1 MEITDF
7 CFLGHAVL
15 GPRIISKIVQKGV
28 LNPTHIQG
36 NDVNRVYYVGKM
48 VRGYQIMEEGKDAAF
63 GKHILGSRYVV
74 TVDGFQGFLQQLA
87 EVFLPEKK
95 PRKRMSDEKQ
105 QKIIDMVKAGIPSSE
120 IAQQLNMK
128 PASLHS
134 KVYQLRK
141 KGLLPKVEEMK
152 IEAMSKKAHE
162 KVEEPTEV
170 GKIST
175 IQNVTNVELGTRV
188 KSAIMLASAMLVMGV
203 DFTDD
208 QLAERAVNI
217 TDKILERIGK

>member
-15 GPRIISKIVQKGV
+15 GPRLISKIVQKGV

-48 VRGYQIMEEGKDAAF
+48 VRGYQIMEEGKDSAF
-63 GKHILGSRYVV
+63 GKHILSSRYVV

-95 PRKRMSDEKQ
+95 PRKRMSDDKQ

-152 IEAMSKKAHE
+152 IEAMAKKAHE

-175 IQNVTNVELGTRV
+175 VQNVTNIELGTRV
-188 KSAIMLASAMLVMGV
+188 KSAITLAAAMLVMGV
-203 DFTDD
+203 EFTDD

-217 TDKILERIGK
+217 ADKILERIGK

>member
-175 IQNVTNVELGTRV
+175 VQNVTNVELGTRV

-217 TDKILERIGK
+217 MDKILERIGK

>member
-95 PRKRMSDEKQ
+95 PRKRMSEDKQ

-152 IEAMSKKAHE
+152 IEAMAKKAHE

-170 GKIST
+170 SKIGT
-175 IQNVTNVELGTRV
+175 VQNVMTIELGMRV
-188 KSAIMLASAMLVMGV
+188 KSAITLAAAMLVMGV
-203 DFTDD
+203 EFTDD

>member
-95 PRKRMSDEKQ
+95 PRKRMSDDKQ
-105 QKIIDMVKAGIPSSE
+105 QKIIDMVKVGIPSSE

-152 IEAMSKKAHE
+152 IEAMAKKAHE

-175 IQNVTNVELGTRV
+175 VQNVMTIELGTRV
-188 KSAIMLASAMLVMGV
+188 KSAITLAAAMLVMGV
-203 DFTDD
+203 EFTDD

-217 TDKILERIGK
+217 TDKILERIGR

>member
-1 MEITDF
+1 
-7 CFLGHAVL
+7 
-15 GPRIISKIVQKGV
+15 
-28 LNPTHIQG
+28 
-36 NDVNRVYYVGKM
+36 
-48 VRGYQIMEEGKDAAF
+48 
-63 GKHILGSRYVV
+63 
-74 TVDGFQGFLQQLA
+74 
-87 EVFLPEKK
+87 
-95 PRKRMSDEKQ
+95 
-105 QKIIDMVKAGIPSSE
+105 
-120 IAQQLNMK
+120 MK

>member
-48 VRGYQIMEEGKDAAF
+48 VHGYQIMEEGKDAAF

-74 TVDGFQGFLQQLA
+74 TVDGFQGFLKQLA

-95 PRKRMSDEKQ
+95 PRKRISNDKQ

-152 IEAMSKKAHE
+152 IEAMAKKVHE

-175 IQNVTNVELGTRV
+175 VQNVMTIELGTRV
-188 KSAIMLASAMLVMGV
+188 KSAITLAAAMLVMGV
-203 DFTDD
+203 EFTDD